1 MSNKIADMTK
11 EELIELVKTLQAKTN
26 AEKIRAMSNNELAQF
41 LSKVMDYCRD
51 CGSCEFCA
59 FGKTCNT
66 DYYFPD
72 AKWQKWLNDTNSYPF

>member
-1 MSNKIADMTK
+1 MSDKIVDMTK
-11 EELIELVKTLQAKTN
+11 EELIELVKTLQTKTN

-41 LSKVMDYCRD
+41 LSKVMDYCRN

-66 DYYFPD
+66 AYYFPD